1 MLNNVN
7 GGGGSEFLLTLWAK
21 IIYYLEVVPDTD

>member
-7 GGGGSEFLLTLWAK
+7 GGGRSEFLLTLWAER
-21 IIYYLEVVPDTD
+21 IDIFCTLFTI